1 MAHKVSRKGSRKH
14 SKKHSRKGSRKLR
27 CSKGSVKVKSYK
39 RSSGKRVKA
48 HCSRVGKRTGSRT
61 RYSMSGCGAYGFKGG
76 MDDM

>member
-48 HCSRVGKRTGSRT
+48 HCSRVGKRRAASRGS
-61 RYSMSGCGAYGFKGG
+61 YSMDCGVAFRGT
-76 MDDM
+76 D